1 MIDSGDAGSSVER
14 MDGSPRIGE
23 ADNGTER
30 KRPPPLQAEATPG
43 ARDEGVNVRLE
54 LLDQLLK
61 NTGEVSI
68 YRARMAQQNKTVV
81 HKLEEFTQTLKH
93 MRKRLCGLELE
104 TEFDEL
110 SKALSEDMG
119 NLSDVSNTL
128 VDLSRDTDIV
138 LLQQAS
144 MTSDLQDGLL
154 HARGVS
160 STPAIADVLL
170 VKVADQ
176 LFAIPHG
183 DAQGI
188 IRAKPQ
194 ELMACYAGKS
204 PGITHAGHEYP
215 VRYMGTLMGMA
226 EPVLSHASKWYPLLL
241 VESVEERRAIQLDQL
256 LGSVQVMVQPL
267 GAQLDGLR
275 WFTGGT
281 ILADGDIALLL
292 DLNILLDSITT
303 QEHANE

>member
-1 MIDSGDAGSSVER
+1 M
-14 MDGSPRIGE
+14 
-23 ADNGTER
+23 
-30 KRPPPLQAEATPG
+30 
-43 ARDEGVNVRLE
+43 
-54 LLDQLLK
+54 
-61 NTGEVSI
+61 
-68 YRARMAQQNKTVV
+68 
-81 HKLEEFTQTLKH
+81 
-93 MRKRLCGLELE
+93 
-104 TEFDEL
+104 
-110 SKALSEDMG
+110 
-119 NLSDVSNTL
+119 
-128 VDLSRDTDIV
+128 

-144 MTSDLQDGLL
+144 IASDLQDGLL

-188 IRAKPQ
+188 IRATPQ

-215 VRYMGTLMGMA
+215 VRYMGTLLGMA
-226 EPVLSHASKWYPLLL
+226 EPVLSHVSKWYPLLL
-241 VESVEERRAIQLDQL
+241 VESGEERGAIQLDQL
-256 LGSVQVMVQPL
+256 LGSVQVMVQPV
-267 GAQLDGLR
+267 GAQLDSLR

-292 DLNILLDSITT
+292 DLNILLDSIAL